1 MIRQMKTYLI
11 LIREPDGRATIP
23 SAEETRQHQL
33 DWKAWIDD
41 LLAKGHW
48 EGGQSLT
55 LAGKVIRPTAS
66 GPEITEGL
74 YRVNG
79 QEIVGGY
86 LLLKATDFDEAVAL
100 MQTCPVFDT
109 DGFVEIRETR

>member
-1 MIRQMKTYLI
+1 MKTYLI

-23 SAEETRQHQL
+23 SADETRQHQL

-48 EGGQSLT
+48 ERGHSLT
-55 LAGKVIRPTAS
+55 LAGKVMRPTAS
-66 GPEITEGL
+66 EGL
-74 YRVNG
+74 YQVNG

-86 LLLKATDFDEAVAL
+86 LLINATDLDEAVAL
-100 MQTCPVFDT
+100 MQTCPVFDA
-109 DGFVEIRETR
+109 DGFVEIRAVQ